1 MERGCPQ
8 SDGNVTFCLR
18 NKSPEVT
25 LGSILALNNW
35 SHGTAGPSTRH
46 QVLFLAQQQNVCTS
60 QEIDCSLIII
70 LGKLKQ
76 LMVS

>member
-18 NKSPEVT
+18 NKSLEVT
-25 LGSILALNNW
+25 LGSILALNNL
-35 SHGTAGPSTRH
+35 SHGAAGPSTRH
-46 QVLFLAQQQNVCTS
+46 QVLFLAQQENVCTS

-70 LGKLKQ
+70 LGKLKP